1 MGDVEKQKAA
11 KFLKER
17 DETTRWLEDVLKTR
31 FEKEFFDS
39 VKDGVV
45 LCKLINLVKP
55 GTIPKI
61 LPQPKHQLEQR
72 ANLNEFIRGCGV
84 LGVPSTDMV
93 TERDFSDNPKLRD
106 ERQIVQCLYA
116 IARQAQAHGAG
127 IKQLGATYYKSVEEQ
142 ERLKEKKV
150 AEQVEAEKK
159 KAVVDTQNRA
169 RLQRRE
175 TEKEN
180 RRSQKIETAKG
191 KMGSRQSSR
200 SYFNTY
206 RDHDSEIDEADLSKL
221 ENSKMLFGMDLE
233 HQLYVEGKF
242 DDALENEVLDWL
254 EQIIHEK
261 IDHIWLHL
269 KSGRVLC
276 KIANVILPGSV
287 KKIHAEKIHLKEME
301 NIQSFLK
308 AAGGIGVSKGELFS
322 VDDLYHA
329 NNLQAVLKTLVAISV
344 VTNNNRKRY
353 SHVPM
358 LTIAQKPGRKV
369 DKSKFEKEAPEVDES
384 CQCVLF

>member
-150 AEQVEAEKK
+150 AEQVHDCVEQCVSYLFLEVIIDRVLRFRLRLRRRRLWLIRKIARAYNVAKRRRK
-159 KAVVDTQNRA
+159 TDAV
-169 RLQRRE
+169 
-175 TEKEN
+175 
-180 RRSQKIETAKG
+180 RRSRRPRAKWARANPLAG
-191 KMGSRQSSR
+191 ARNDYFTCMLTD

-233 HQLYVEGKF
+233 HQLYV
-242 DDALENEVLDWL
+242 V
-254 EQIIHEK
+254 
-261 IDHIWLHL
+261 
-269 KSGRVLC
+269 R
-276 KIANVILPGSV
+276 
-287 KKIHAEKIHLKEME
+287 
-301 NIQSFLK
+301 
-308 AAGGIGVSKGELFS
+308 
-322 VDDLYHA
+322 
-329 NNLQAVLKTLVAISV
+329 
-344 VTNNNRKRY
+344 
-353 SHVPM
+353 
-358 LTIAQKPGRKV
+358 
-369 DKSKFEKEAPEVDES
+369 
-384 CQCVLF
+384 